1 MKFRKI
7 NDTTVNCIITQADM
21 KEHGIDLDDLFERK
35 KNAVEFIKGVIAKAV
50 SSEKINLTS
59 DYTAMRLSVLPDRSI
74 SLTISQG
81 ASAPGK
87 ISEGSDDLPTDRA
100 AGNRGKESAAA
111 GSRNAVST
119 KAYVYQ
125 FPYISDMLP
134 CCRILASSRGL
145 KSSVYYAEETG
156 LYYLVLEKDVKSGS
170 RFDSMILG
178 VSEFGKMVS
187 CDELTLSFLKEHS
200 RCIIDKRAAEQIAE
214 IYQ

>member
-21 KEHGIDLDDLFERK
+21 KEYGIDLDDLFERK

-81 ASAPGK
+81 VSAPGK
-87 ISEGSDDLPTDRA
+87 TSEGADEPVADSA
-100 AGNRGKESAAA
+100 AGNRAKAAAAA
-111 GSRNAVST
+111 GNRNTLST

-125 FPYISDMLP
+125 FPYMSDMLP
-134 CCRILASSRGL
+134 CCRILASCRGL
-145 KSSVYYAEETG
+145 KSSVYYVEETG
-156 LYYLVLEKDVKSGS
+156 LYYLILEKDEKSGS
-170 RFDSMILG
+170 SFDSMILE

-187 CDELTLSFLKEHS
+187 CDDLTLSFLKEHS
-200 RCIIDKRAAEQIAE
+200 RCIIEKRAAEQIAE